1 MHPAW
6 LRIATATT
14 GATAHWSPTARG
26 LFWTAG
32 SGVLFGV
39 LNATVRGL
47 SQQLHPMQSQFLRY
61 LLGSVAMLVL
71 VLPAALQA
79 IKQRSGQQSPTAPL
93 AAWWPKNLAGQFTRG
108 AVHTVGLVLWF
119 TALPR
124 IPLADMTAISFTTP
138 VFVML
143 GAWYVLREPMHRER
157 WLAIAAGFLGVMI
170 VLAPKLSGTGG
181 TYHLV
186 MLLSA
191 PVFAASFLI
200 TKTLTR
206 SETAGVIVLWQSV
219 TVTAFSLPLA
229 LWVWQAPTAQQW
241 LGFALCGVLGT
252 GGHYCLT
259 RSFQAADISSTQ
271 SMRFLDLLWAAVL
284 GWLMFG
290 DLPTLTTLLG
300 GVVICTATLW
310 VARREHLRHVALV
323 AAASSAAAPGAP

>member
-1 MHPAW
+1 MRRSWQRA
-6 LRIATATT
+6 A

-26 LFWTAG
+26 LLWAAG

-71 VLPAALQA
+71 VVPALMH
-79 IKQRSGQQSPTAPL
+79 TARHRLEARQPAPPNPL
-93 AAWWPKNLAGQFTRG
+93 AAWWPKNLGGQFTRG

-143 GAWYVLREPMHRER
+143 GAAYVLGEPLHRER
-157 WLAIAAGFLGVMI
+157 WLAVAAGLGGVL
-170 VLAPKLSGTGG
+170 VLLAPKLSGTGG
-181 TYHLV
+181 VYHLV

-206 SETAGVIVLWQSV
+206 SETAGVIVLWQSL

-229 LWVWQAPTAQQW
+229 LWVWQAPTAAQW
-241 LGFALCGVLGT
+241 LGFAVCGVLGT

-259 RSFQAADISSTQ
+259 RSFQSADISSTQ
-271 SMRFLDLLWAAVL
+271 SMRFLDLLWAAAL
-284 GWLMFG
+284 GWWMFG
-290 DLPTLTTLLG
+290 DAPAASTLAG
-300 GVVICTATLW
+300 GVLICTATLW
-310 VARREHLRHVALV
+310 VARREHLRHQQQREQQQQLLQT
-323 AAASSAAAPGAP
+323 PPP